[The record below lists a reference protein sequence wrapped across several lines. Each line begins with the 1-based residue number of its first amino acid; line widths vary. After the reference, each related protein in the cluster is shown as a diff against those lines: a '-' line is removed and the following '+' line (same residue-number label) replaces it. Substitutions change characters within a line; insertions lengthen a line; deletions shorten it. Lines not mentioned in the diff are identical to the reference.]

1 MNCMGCRKQAELN
14 SLRAAKKRFESGRE
28 VSQLKAELEKE
39 KHRTAVLSDRVDK
52 YEAENKELHAKC
64 DFYKNRYKVKAD
76 LYETLVEK
84 YTSLQNTVS
93 DHLLMNDIVLWN
105 AIISLCLN
113 LWKITR
119 TKRVRLPS

>member
-1 MNCMGCRKQAELN
+1 MIVIYPLAPFQFTED
-14 SLRAAKKRFESGRE
+14 
-28 VSQLKAELEKE
+28 
-39 KHRTAVLSDRVDK
+39 TLSIFWP
-52 YEAENKELHAKC
+52 AKC
-64 DFYKNRYKVKAD
+64 DSYKNRYKVKAD